1 MKEKIRPLYSE
12 LKGYLSA
19 VPEKETVYDTTATS
33 ICDQLNGTIDQLISI
48 TGREYNRFKINPRN
62 ERWNSSYR
70 TLLSVIDYKNKLSGL
85 INNIQG
91 EFFSEEQ
98 ISSTGQP
105 STIIN
110 THLTQSQ
117 SQSLSV
123 ALELQEKIIS
133 EIPKHEEGSKERNF
147 LEKLKSALPTIKTVT
162 DVLSN
167 ALIIGADL
175 GLDPATI
182 HKLLGL

>member
-1 MKEKIRPLYSE
+1 MKEQIRPLYSE

-19 VPEKETVYDTTATS
+19 VPDKDTIYDSTATS
-33 ICDQLNGTIDQLISI
+33 ICNQLNGTIDQLNSI
-48 TGREYNRFKINPRN
+48 TNKEYNKFKINPRN
-62 ERWNSSYR
+62 EQWNQSYR
-70 TLLSVIDYKNKLSGL
+70 TILSIIDYKNKLSGL

-98 ISSTGQP
+98 VSLGGQP

-110 THLTQSQ
+110 THQTQSQ
-117 SQSLSV
+117 SQSLSI

-133 EIPKHEEGSKERNF
+133 EIPKHKEGSKERNF
-147 LEKLKSALPTIKTVT
+147 LEKMKFALPTIKSVT

-167 ALIIGADL
+167 ALTIGANV

-182 HKLLGL
+182 HTLLHL